1 MDPALAE
8 SLLNMVL
15 GAYCEKS
22 KHLVWAMPIY
32 ILANLSFVMAGAY
45 TYWRYLQL
53 RNIRFKGAEAVHAIA
68 WVIAAIGILG
78 IYNYFFRSLPTLWA
92 QVAVIMTYV
101 FTFFTIFIRYV
112 VGLKWKHVI
121 FGLIGFALI
130 NLLNIELHDP
140 REMNGA
146 VFYLP
151 VLLVLVIFSAYL
163 HAQYKPGTLLFIQAS
178 VLFMF
183 AVFLRMMD
191 ANVCASTGMGT
202 MVLWLVCTSTSMS
215 FLTEVLAR
223 NIFEKLPRR

>member
-1 MDPALAE
+1 MDPAVSE

-32 ILANLSFVMAGAY
+32 ILANFSFVVAGAY
-45 TYWRYLQL
+45 TYWRYLQF
-53 RNIRFKGAEAVHAIA
+53 RKAGFKGAEAVHAVA
-68 WVIAAIGILG
+68 WAIAAIGILG
-78 IYNYFFRSLPTLWA
+78 MYNYFFRSLPTLWA
-92 QVAVIMTYV
+92 QVIIIMVYV
-101 FTFFTIFIRYV
+101 FSFFTIFIRYV
-112 VGLKWKHVI
+112 IGLKWKHVI
-121 FGLIGFALI
+121 FGLIGFAII
-130 NLLNIELHDP
+130 NVLNIELHNP

-151 VLLVLVIFSAYL
+151 ILLVLIVFSAHL
-163 HAQYKPGTLLFIQAS
+163 HAQNKPGTLLFIQAS

-191 ANVCASTGMGT
+191 ANICARTGIGT
-202 MVLWLVCTSTSMS
+202 MVLWLVCTSAAMS
-215 FLTEVLAR
+215 FLTEVLTR